1 MEKHLENGRPLG
13 LPLTAWQ
20 MSAVFVLVTLI
31 TASHLDEIAPTVARI
46 LRVLA
51 YGSSLLVIAWQAWP
65 LLRLPRTAMRAF
77 FQAYRRTILWPLVL
91 YFLGLII
98 GALRGP
104 APLSSLWQ
112 AFSDAVVFAFA
123 LLAFG
128 WLVDDL
134 NQAVRR
140 LLVVVALL
148 TGLILAEALVV
159 YVGNLAGWWLLN
171 PYYHPG
177 DFGFRMLM
185 NGPFTHSNHLAY
197 VLMAGAFAAGILALV
212 LQARVHWGWF
222 ALTGF
227 LALGVAVTFGRGAML
242 GTATGLLGILSLRR
256 RKLAIML
263 GAVALAGVL
272 VLVAGAA
279 GWIALP
285 DFLPKIGFAGRNE
298 LWSAAIANLRV
309 YGPLGVGPGQ
319 ADSIP
324 GMGIHNFILEQ
335 YGEGGLLT
343 TLGVLG
349 WLVLPIVH
357 LRRSRLSPALAWA
370 IVAAMAGLMVH
381 GIFWNQFLNG
391 LRFLTLVYVCL
402 WTALATTG
410 NRSQE
415 SEFGSQNGDSGIPHS
430 VF

>member
-1 MEKHLENGRPLG
+1 MESQIKRSDPLG

-20 MSAVFVLVTLI
+20 MSAVVVLVTLI
-31 TASHLDEIAPTVARI
+31 TASHLDEVAPTVARI

-51 YGSSLLVIAWQAWP
+51 YGSTLLLSAWLAWP
-65 LLRLPRTAMRAF
+65 LLRSPRTAMRTF
-77 FQAYRRTILWPLVL
+77 FEAYRRTILWPLIL
-91 YFLGLII
+91 YFLGLVI

-112 AFSDAVVFAFA
+112 TFSDAVVFAFA

-128 WLVDDL
+128 WLVEDL

-148 TGLILAEALVV
+148 TSLILVGSLVV

-171 PYYHPG
+171 PFYHWHPL
-177 DFGFRMLM
+177 FRLLM
-185 NGPFTHSNHLAY
+185 NGPFVHPNHLAY
-197 VLMAGAFAAGILALV
+197 ILMAGAFAAGILALV
-212 LQARVHWGWF
+212 PRPRVQWGWF
-222 ALTGF
+222 ALTGW
-227 LALGVAVTFGRGAML
+227 LTLGVTLTFGRGAML
-242 GTATGLLGILSLRR
+242 ATATGLLAILSLRR
-256 RKLAIML
+256 RKLAIVL
-263 GAVALAGVL
+263 GALALVGVL
-272 VLVAGAA
+272 ALVAGAA
-279 GWIALP
+279 AWIPMP
-285 DFLPKIGFAGRNE
+285 DFLPKIDFSGRGE
-298 LWSAAIANLRV
+298 LLSASLANLRA
-309 YGPLGVGPGQ
+309 YGPLGIGAGQ
-319 ADSIP
+319 ADSLL

-335 YGEGGLLT
+335 YGEGGILT

-357 LRRSRLSPALAWA
+357 LRRSRLNPALAWA

-410 NRSQE
+410 NRS
-415 SEFGSQNGDSGIPHS
+415 
-430 VF
+430 

>member
-1 MEKHLENGRPLG
+1 MNSQPDSSASVTVSPSWWEVTLVVV
-13 LPLTAWQ
+13 LT
-20 MSAVFVLVTLI
+20 TLI
-31 TASHLDEIAPTVARI
+31 TASHLDEIAPTIARI
-46 LRVLA
+46 LRILA
-51 YGSSLLVIAWQAWP
+51 YGATLLISAWLAWP
-65 LLRLPRTAMRAF
+65 LLRSPRTATRTF
-77 FQAYRRTILWPLVL
+77 FEAYRRTILWPLVL

-112 AFSDAVVFAFA
+112 TFSDAVVFAFA

-134 NQAVRR
+134 NRAVRQ

-148 TGLILAEALVV
+148 TSLILVEALIV

-171 PYYHPG
+171 PFYYPG
-177 DFGFRMLM
+177 DFGVRMLM

-212 LQARVHWGWF
+212 LQPRVHWGWF

-227 LALGVAVTFGRGAML
+227 LALGVAVTFARGAML

-256 RKLAIML
+256 RKLAIAL
-263 GAVALAGVL
+263 GAVALLGVL

-285 DFLPKIGFAGRNE
+285 DFLPKIGFSGRSE

-309 YGPLGVGPGQ
+309 YGPLGVGSGQ
-319 ADSIP
+319 ADSLS

-335 YGEGGLLT
+335 YGEGGILT

-357 LRRSRLSPALAWA
+357 LRRSRLNPALAWS
-370 IVAAMAGLMVH
+370 IVAAMVGLMVH
-381 GIFWNQFLNG
+381 DIFWSQFLNG

-402 WTALATTG
+402 WTALATT
-410 NRSQE
+410 RSRNQE
-415 SEFGSQNGDSGIPHS
+415 LE
-430 VF
+430 

>member
-1 MEKHLENGRPLG
+1 
-13 LPLTAWQ
+13 
-20 MSAVFVLVTLI
+20 
-31 TASHLDEIAPTVARI
+31 
-46 LRVLA
+46 
-51 YGSSLLVIAWQAWP
+51 
-65 LLRLPRTAMRAF
+65 
-77 FQAYRRTILWPLVL
+77 
-91 YFLGLII
+91 
-98 GALRGP
+98 
-104 APLSSLWQ
+104 
-112 AFSDAVVFAFA
+112 
-123 LLAFG
+123 
-128 WLVDDL
+128 
-134 NQAVRR
+134 
-140 LLVVVALL
+140 
-148 TGLILAEALVV
+148 
-159 YVGNLAGWWLLN
+159 VGNLAGWWLLN

-197 VLMAGAFAAGILALV
+197 ILMAGAFAAGVLALV
-212 LQARVHWGWF
+212 FRPKVQWSWF

-242 GTATGLLGILSLRR
+242 GTATGLLGILSLRHR
-256 RKLAIML
+256 RLAIML
-263 GAVALAGVL
+263 GAVTLAGVL

-309 YGPLGVGPGQ
+309 YGALGVGSGQ

-324 GMGIHNFILEQ
+324 GWGIHNFILEQ